1 MALIRRFTFTLLALL
16 LLAATSA
23 QETTPTAQRPA
34 PQTAAQPKLD
44 PNTGVPES
52 WPDPAKLRFD
62 PVTFNTPKPERAVLS
77 NGLVVYLLEDHSL
90 PLVNGAAFVKT
101 GSLYDPKAKV
111 SLASLTAELMRSG
124 GSAGRTA
131 DEIDERLEN
140 LAASVEVSAA
150 DLYTTASFSAL
161 TENVQEVLGIFAG
174 VLEKPTFAPAR
185 IQLAK
190 GQALEAIR
198 RQNDDPVG
206 IAVREFYKRLAQ
218 GHPAGYVPTAET
230 VNAVSRADM
239 VAFHQR
245 YFKPNETVL
254 AVSGDFNRAE
264 MLRTLEQ
271 TLGSWQRAPVNYP
284 KLPPYNPDPAPQIY
298 HAQKDVGQSIVIM
311 GHPSV
316 YAYTPEYNALD
327 VANAVLGGG
336 GFSSR
341 LFTEIRTKRGLA
353 YSTGSQLNQGFMFPG
368 TFLAFAITRTD
379 ATGQVIALLKQEMQ
393 QMAAEPVSKA
403 ELEVQKS
410 NILNGAVFRFTS
422 PDAIVQRT
430 ARAVEILD
438 LPADYFERY
447 IQDVR
452 AMTPAKVQAVARR
465 DFRPEDMLLM
475 VVGDET
481 QFDRPLSDFGKVE
494 EIKLDIPTP

>member
-1 MALIRRFTFTLLALL
+1 MASVRRFSSTLLASF
-16 LLAATSA
+16 LLAAASA
-23 QETTPTAQRPA
+23 QGTTPTAQTPT
-34 PQTAAQPKLD
+34 QTAAQTKVNPDTGIPK
-44 PNTGVPES
+44 S
-52 WPDPAKLRFD
+52 WPDPAKLKFD
-62 PVTFNTPKPERAVLS
+62 AVTFNNPKPQRAVLS
-77 NGLVVYLLEDHSL
+77 NGLVVYLLEDHNL

-101 GSLYDPKAKV
+101 GSLYDPEGKV
-111 SLASLTAELMRSG
+111 SLASLTADLMRSG

-131 DEIDERLEN
+131 DKIDERLET

-161 TENVQEVLGIFAG
+161 SENVAEVLDIFAG
-174 VLEKPTFAPAR
+174 VLEKPEFAPDR

-190 GQALEAIR
+190 GAALEGIR

-230 VNAVSRADM
+230 VNAVSKADM
-239 VAFHQR
+239 VKFHGR

-254 AVSGDFNRAE
+254 AVSGNFKRAE
-264 MLRTLEQ
+264 MLAALEQ
-271 TLGSWQRAPVNYP
+271 SLGGWQAAPVAYP
-284 KLPPYNPDPAPQIY
+284 KLPPYNPDPAPQLY
-298 HAQKDVGQSIVIM
+298 FAQKAVGQSIVIM

-316 YAYTPEYNALD
+316 YAYTPGYNALD

-353 YSTGSQLNQGFMFPG
+353 YSTGSQIGQGFTYPG

-379 ATGQVIALLKQEMQ
+379 ATGQVITLLKQQMKE
-393 QMAAEPVSKA
+393 MAAKPVSKA
-403 ELEVQKS
+403 ELAVQKS

-430 ARAVEILD
+430 ARAVEILG
-438 LPADYFERY
+438 LPANYFERY

-452 AMTPAKVQAVARR
+452 AMTPAKVQAVARK

-475 VVGDET
+475 VVGDAS
-481 QFDRPLSDFGKVE
+481 QFDQPLSDFGKVE
-494 EIKLDIPTP
+494 EISLE

>member
-1 MALIRRFTFTLLALL
+1 MKCFRRYMLTLLSLTLLGGAL
-16 LLAATSA
+16 AQGAT
-23 QETTPTAQRPA
+23 A
-34 PQTAAQPKLD
+34 PQTPKV
-44 PNTGVPES
+44 NAETGIPES
-52 WPDPAKLRFD
+52 WPDPAALEFGD
-62 PVTFNTPKPERAVLS
+62 VTFSDPKPERAVLS
-77 NGLVVYLLEDHSL
+77 NGLIVYLLEDHSL

-101 GSLYDPKAKV
+101 GSLYDPEAKA
-111 SLASLTAELMRSG
+111 SLASLTANLMRSG
-124 GSAGRTA
+124 GSAGRSA
-131 DEIDERLEN
+131 DEIDERLET

-161 TENVQEVLGIFAG
+161 TNNVEEVLDVFAG
-174 VLEKPTFAPAR
+174 VLEQPAFAPPR

-190 GQALEAIR
+190 GAALEGIR
-198 RQNDDPVG
+198 RENDDPVG
-206 IAVREFYKRLAQ
+206 IAVREFYKRLAK

-230 VNAVSRADM
+230 VNAVSRADI
-239 VAFHQR
+239 VAFHKR

-254 AVSGDFNRAE
+254 AVSGDFNRDELLGA
-264 MLRTLEQ
+264 LEDS
-271 TLGSWQRAPVNYP
+271 LGSWQRGPVTYP
-284 KLPPYNPDPAPQIY
+284 ELPQYNPDPAPQLY

-353 YSTGSQLNQGFMFPG
+353 YSTGSQIGQGFEYPG

-379 ATGQVIALLKQEMQ
+379 ATGQVIALLKQEMKG
-393 QMAAEPVSKA
+393 MAAEPVSKA

-430 ARAVEILD
+430 ARAVEILG

-447 IQDVR
+447 IEDVQ
-452 AMTPAKVQAVARR
+452 AMTPAKVQAVARK
-465 DFRPEDMLLM
+465 DFRPQDMLLM

-481 QFDRPLSDFGKVE
+481 QFDRPLTDFGKVE
-494 EIKLDIPTP
+494 EIALELPTP

>member
-1 MALIRRFTFTLLALL
+1 MT
-16 LLAATSA
+16 
-23 QETTPTAQRPA
+23 
-34 PQTAAQPKLD
+34 D
-44 PNTGVPES
+44 N
-52 WPDPAKLRFD
+52 
-62 PVTFNTPKPERAVLS
+62 VT
-77 NGLVVYLLEDHSL
+77 
-90 PLVNGAAFVKT
+90 
-101 GSLYDPKAKV
+101 
-111 SLASLTAELMRSG
+111 
-124 GSAGRTA
+124 
-131 DEIDERLEN
+131 
-140 LAASVEVSAA
+140 
-150 DLYTTASFSAL
+150 
-161 TENVQEVLGIFAG
+161 EVLGIFAG
-174 VLEKPTFAPAR
+174 VLEEPEFAPAR

-239 VAFHQR
+239 VAFHER

-254 AVSGDFNRAE
+254 AVSGDFQRAE
-264 MLRTLEQ
+264 MLAALEGA
-271 TLGSWQRAPVNYP
+271 LGSWQAAPVNYP
-284 KLPPYNPDPAPQIY
+284 ELPPYNPDPTPQIY

-353 YSTGSQLNQGFMFPG
+353 YSTGSQISQGFSYPG

-379 ATGQVIALLKQEMQ
+379 ATGQVIALLKQEMNE
-393 QMAAEPVSKA
+393 MAAQPVSAA
-403 ELEVQKS
+403 ELAVQKS

-430 ARAVEILD
+430 ARAVEILG

-447 IQDVR
+447 IEDVR
-452 AMTPAKVQAVARR
+452 AMTPAKVQAVARQ
-465 DFRPEDMLLM
+465 DFRLQDMLMM
-475 VVGDET
+475 VVGDAA
-481 QFDRPLSDFGKVE
+481 QFDKPLSSFGEVQ
-494 EIKLDIPTP
+494 EIGLELPTP

>member
-1 MALIRRFTFTLLALL
+1 MRSIRLTFTLLALL
-16 LLAATSA
+16 IPAAVAA
-23 QETTPTAQRPA
+23 QGTTPTAQSPA
-34 PQTAAQPKLD
+34 QSTTQTAAQGKVN
-44 PNTGVPES
+44 PNTGIPES
-52 WPDPAKLRFD
+52 WPDPSKLQFA

-101 GSLYDPKAKV
+101 GSLYDPKNKI
-111 SLASLTAELMRSG
+111 SLAALTADLMRSG
-124 GSAGRTA
+124 GSAGRSA
-131 DEIDERLEN
+131 DELDNRLET

-161 TENVQEVLGIFAG
+161 KENVPEVLGIFAG
-174 VLEKPTFAPAR
+174 VLEKPEFAPPR
-185 IQLAK
+185 IELAK
-190 GQALEAIR
+190 GAALEGIR

-218 GHPAGYVPTAET
+218 GSPAGYVPTAAT

-239 VAFHQR
+239 VAFHAR

-254 AVSGDFNRAE
+254 AVSGDFKRSELLAA
-264 MLRTLEQ
+264 LEQ
-271 TLGSWQRAPVNYP
+271 ALGSWSRAPVKYP
-284 KLPPYNPDPAPQIY
+284 KLPPYNLNPAPQIY
-298 HAQKDVGQSIVIM
+298 FAQKAVGQSIVIM

-316 YAYTPEYNALD
+316 YAYTPEYNELD

-353 YSTGSQLNQGFMFPG
+353 YSTGSQINQGFHYPG

-379 ATGQVIALLKQEMQ
+379 ATGQVIGLLKQQMQ
-393 QMAAEPVSKA
+393 EMAAKPVSKA

-410 NILNGAVFRFTS
+410 NILNSAVFRFTS

-430 ARAVEILD
+430 ARAVEILG
-438 LPADYFERY
+438 LPANYYERY
-447 IQDVR
+447 IRDVR
-452 AMTPAKVQAVARR
+452 AMTPAKVQAVARK
-465 DFRPEDMLLM
+465 DFRPQDMLMM
-475 VVGDET
+475 VVGDAS
-481 QFDRPLSDFGKVE
+481 QFDKPLSDFGKVQ
-494 EIKLDIPTP
+494 EIKLELP

>member
-1 MALIRRFTFTLLALL
+1 MALVRRFSSTLLAFS
-16 LLAATSA
+16 LLAAASA
-23 QETTPTAQRPA
+23 QGTTPTAQTPTT
-34 PQTAAQPKLD
+34 QTAAQTKVNPDTGIPK
-44 PNTGVPES
+44 S
-52 WPDPAKLRFD
+52 WPDPAKLKFD
-62 PVTFNTPKPERAVLS
+62 AVTFNDPKPQRAVLS
-77 NGLVVYLLEDHSL
+77 NGLVVYLLEDHNL

-101 GSLYDPKAKV
+101 GSLYDPEAKV
-111 SLASLTAELMRSG
+111 SLASLTADLMRSG

-131 DEIDERLEN
+131 DEIDERLET
-140 LAASVEVSAA
+140 LAASVEVTAA

-161 TENVQEVLGIFAG
+161 SENVAEVLDIFAG
-174 VLEKPTFAPAR
+174 VLEKPEFAPDR

-190 GQALEAIR
+190 GAALEGIR

-239 VAFHQR
+239 VKFHGR

-254 AVSGDFNRAE
+254 AVSGDFKRAE
-264 MLRTLEQ
+264 MMAALEGA
-271 TLGSWQRAPVNYP
+271 LGGWQAAPVAYP
-284 KLPPYNPDPAPQIY
+284 KLPPYNPDPVPQLY
-298 HAQKDVGQSIVIM
+298 FAQKAVGQSIVIM

-353 YSTGSQLNQGFMFPG
+353 YSTGSQIGQGFTYPG

-379 ATGQVIALLKQEMQ
+379 ATGQVITLLKQQMKE
-393 QMAAEPVSKA
+393 MAAKPVSKA
-403 ELEVQKS
+403 ELAVQKS

-430 ARAVEILD
+430 ARAVEILG

-452 AMTPAKVQAVARR
+452 AMTPAKVQAVARK

-475 VVGDET
+475 IVGDAS
-481 QFDRPLSDFGKVE
+481 QFDQPLSDFGKVE
-494 EIKLDIPTP
+494 EISLE